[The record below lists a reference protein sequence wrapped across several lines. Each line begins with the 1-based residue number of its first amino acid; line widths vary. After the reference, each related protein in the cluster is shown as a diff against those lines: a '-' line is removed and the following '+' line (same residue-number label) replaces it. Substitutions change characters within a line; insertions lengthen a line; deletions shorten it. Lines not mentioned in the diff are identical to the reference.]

1 MDTHM
6 TSMVA
11 DAAASPV
18 AAVPGLAESVAI
30 NELAT
35 ALSRAQG
42 AFHNPEKDRRN
53 PHFGSCYA
61 TLGAVIEATRKPL
74 AENGLSL
81 TQTVGGR
88 PPVLRTRLLHSSGQ
102 WLASEVPLYAA
113 GKGSQVFGSE
123 LTYMRRYAVCA
134 LLNIAP
140 AEGDDDG
147 NAAQVA
153 AEAEARAAR
162 APRDGAQPGNSTAPA
177 TRGNG
182 NAAPSHEPSRAQAS
196 RPAPAKPH
204 GDLREAEV
212 ARRNGESSAPSAS
225 PRQPDAAPARSA
237 SPWPAAGPQASPTP
251 EQPIEAP
258 TANPKASRQ
267 AAEATRRRK
276 DEAAPPSVWGILRPG
291 KPGVTAPDGAAWLA
305 WWTTRAVK
313 AAAEGKRDELR
324 ALFEANAAGW
334 DQIALG
340 SAEGQEMVARASEA
354 VRAVL
359 DG

>member
-6 TSMVA
+6 SAAPAA
-11 DAAASPV
+11 DQAVTAAGAS
-18 AAVPGLAESVAI
+18 LSESQAI

-35 ALSRAQG
+35 ALSKAQG
-42 AFHNPEKDRRN
+42 AFSNPEKDRRN

-61 TLGAVIEATRKPL
+61 TLGAVIEATRKAL

-88 PPVLRTRLLHSSGQ
+88 PPALRTRLLHSSGQ
-102 WLASEVPLYAA
+102 WLASEVPLFMA

-153 AEAEARAAR
+153 MGAGAGSPQ
-162 APRDGAQPGNSTAPA
+162 APRSEPRPGNGAAPA
-177 TRGNG
+177 ARGNG
-182 NAAPSHEPSRAQAS
+182 NGETAHPPSRARTAQ
-196 RPAPAKPH
+196 PEPAKSRD
-204 GDLREAEV
+204 DLRETRA
-212 ARRNGESSAPSAS
+212 AHQDGQGPTPPAS
-225 PRQPDAAPARSA
+225 PRQPATAPAR
-237 SPWPAAGPQASPTP
+237 AAKP
-251 EQPIEAP
+251 
-258 TANPKASRQ
+258 RQ
-267 AAEATRRRK
+267 APDAPRRSK

-291 KPGVTAPDGAAWLA
+291 KPGVTAPDGAAWLN
-305 WWTTRAVK
+305 WWRGRAGK

-324 ALFEANAAGW
+324 TLFEANASGW

-340 SAEGQEMVARASEA
+340 LAEGQAMVAAASEA

>member
-1 MDTHM
+1 MDTH
-6 TSMVA
+6 TSAAPTA
-11 DAAASPV
+11 DQAVIAAAGAS
-18 AAVPGLAESVAI
+18 LSESAAI

-35 ALSRAQG
+35 ALSKAQG
-42 AFHNPEKDRRN
+42 AFSNPEKDRRN

-61 TLGAVIEATRKPL
+61 TLGAVIAATREAL
-74 AENGLSL
+74 AANGLSL

-88 PPVLRTRLLHSSGQ
+88 PPSLRTRLLHSSGQ
-102 WLASEVPLYAA
+102 WLASEMPLFMA

-153 AEAEARAAR
+153 MGAGASPPQ
-162 APRDGAQPGNSTAPA
+162 APRSEPRPGN
-177 TRGNG
+177 GG
-182 NAAPSHEPSRAQAS
+182 NARPSSRAKAQEAWS
-196 RPAPAKPH
+196 DP
-204 GDLREAEV
+204 AEV
-212 ARRNGESSAPSAS
+212 HGQDGHVPVPPAA
-225 PRQPDAAPARSA
+225 PRQPAAAPPRTAK
-237 SPWPAAGPQASPTP
+237 PQPAPDTP
-251 EQPIEAP
+251 
-258 TANPKASRQ
+258 
-267 AAEATRRRK
+267 RRRSK
-276 DEAAPPSVWGILRPG
+276 DEPSPPSVWGILRPG
-291 KPGVTAPDGAAWLA
+291 KPGVTAPDGAAWLH
-305 WWTTRAVK
+305 WWKGRASK

-324 ALFEANAAGW
+324 TLFEANAAGW

-340 SAEGQEMVARASEA
+340 SAEGQAMVAAASEA

>member
-1 MDTHM
+1 MDASM
-6 TSMVA
+6 T
-11 DAAASPV
+11 AAP
-18 AAVPGLAESVAI
+18 AAEPSIAAGAGTSESAAI

-35 ALSRAQG
+35 ALAKAQG
-42 AFHNPEKDRRN
+42 AFSNPEKDRRN

-61 TLGAVIEATRKPL
+61 TLGAVIEATRKAL

-88 PPVLRTRLLHSSGQ
+88 PPSLRSRLLHSSGQ
-102 WLASEVPLYAA
+102 WLASEVPLFMA

-134 LLNIAP
+134 LLNVAP

-153 AEAEARAAR
+153 MGAGASSPQAPRGQSRPGNGGAPAAGATGGNSETARPLSRARTAQPEPAGAGRQNGTGSAPPASPHQPATAPARAAR
-162 APRDGAQPGNSTAPA
+162 PQQTPDAPR
-177 TRGNG
+177 
-182 NAAPSHEPSRAQAS
+182 
-196 RPAPAKPH
+196 RP
-204 GDLREAEV
+204 
-212 ARRNGESSAPSAS
+212 
-225 PRQPDAAPARSA
+225 
-237 SPWPAAGPQASPTP
+237 
-251 EQPIEAP
+251 
-258 TANPKASRQ
+258 
-267 AAEATRRRK
+267 K

-291 KPGVTAPDGAAWLA
+291 KTSITAPDGTAWLN
-305 WWTTRAVK
+305 WWTGRASK

-324 ALFEANAAGW
+324 TLYEANTAGW

-340 SAEGQEMVARASEA
+340 SAEGHDMVAGASEA

>member
-1 MDTHM
+1 M
-6 TSMVA
+6 SAAPAA
-11 DAAASPV
+11 DQAVTAAGAS
-18 AAVPGLAESVAI
+18 LSESQAI

-35 ALSRAQG
+35 ALSKAQG
-42 AFHNPEKDRRN
+42 AFSNPEKDRRN

-61 TLGAVIEATRKPL
+61 TLGAVIEATRKAL
-74 AENGLSL
+74 AANGLSL

-88 PPVLRTRLLHSSGQ
+88 PPALRTRLLHSSGQ
-102 WLASEVPLYAA
+102 WLASEVPLFMA

-153 AEAEARAAR
+153 MGAGASSPQ
-162 APRDGAQPGNSTAPA
+162 APRSEPRPGNGETARSPSQARTAQPEPA
-177 TRGNG
+177 R
-182 NAAPSHEPSRAQAS
+182 SR
-196 RPAPAKPH
+196 
-204 GDLREAEV
+204 GDLREAGT
-212 ARRNGESSAPSAS
+212 ARQDGQRSAPPAS
-225 PRQPDAAPARSA
+225 PRQPATAPAR
-237 SPWPAAGPQASPTP
+237 AAKPRQTP
-251 EQPIEAP
+251 D
-258 TANPKASRQ
+258 
-267 AAEATRRRK
+267 ATRRPK

-291 KPGVTAPDGAAWLA
+291 KPGVTAPDGAAWLN
-305 WWTTRAVK
+305 WWRGRASK
-313 AAAEGKRDELR
+313 ATAEGKRDELR
-324 ALFEANAAGW
+324 TLFEANAAGW

-340 SAEGQEMVARASEA
+340 SAEGQAMVAAASEA

>member
-6 TSMVA
+6 TAAPAA
-11 DAAASPV
+11 DQAVIAGAGAS
-18 AAVPGLAESVAI
+18 LSESAAI
-30 NELAT
+30 NELAS
-35 ALSRAQG
+35 ALSKAQG
-42 AFHNPEKDRRN
+42 AFSNPEKDRRN
-53 PHFGSCYA
+53 PHFDSYYA
-61 TLGAVIEATRKPL
+61 TLGAVIEVTRKAL

-88 PPVLRTRLLHSSGQ
+88 PPSLRTRLLHSSGQ
-102 WLASEVPLYAA
+102 WLASEMPLFMA

-153 AEAEARAAR
+153 MRAGAGSPQAPRSEPRSGNGAAPAAR
-162 APRDGAQPGNSTAPA
+162 GSGSAVNGSGGSGNSHP
-177 TRGNG
+177 
-182 NAAPSHEPSRAQAS
+182 PSRTQ
-196 RPAPAKPH
+196 PPQPDPAKSR
-204 GDLREAEV
+204 GDLREA
-212 ARRNGESSAPSAS
+212 GSSQQDGTGSAPPAS
-225 PRQPDAAPARSA
+225 P
-237 SPWPAAGPQASPTP
+237 PAATPSRTAKPQQASD
-251 EQPIEAP
+251 AP
-258 TANPKASRQ
+258 
-267 AAEATRRRK
+267 RRPK

-291 KPGVTAPDGAAWLA
+291 KPGVTAPDGVAWLH
-305 WWTTRAVK
+305 WWRGRASK
-313 AAAEGKRDELR
+313 AAAEGKREELR
-324 ALFEANAAGW
+324 TLFEANAAGW

-340 SAEGQEMVARASEA
+340 SAEGQAMVASASEA

>member
-1 MDTHM
+1 MDTH
-6 TSMVA
+6 TSAAPAA
-11 DAAASPV
+11 DQAVIATAGAS
-18 AAVPGLAESVAI
+18 LSESAAI

-35 ALSRAQG
+35 ALSKAQG
-42 AFHNPEKDRRN
+42 AFSNPEKDRRN

-61 TLGAVIEATRKPL
+61 TLGAVIEATRKAL
-74 AENGLSL
+74 AANGLSL

-88 PPVLRTRLLHSSGQ
+88 PPSLRTRLLHSSGQ
-102 WLASEVPLYAA
+102 WLASEVPLFMA

-153 AEAEARAAR
+153 MGAGASSPQ
-162 APRDGAQPGNSTAPA
+162 APRSGARSGNGAAPA
-177 TRGNG
+177 ARGNG
-182 NAAPSHEPSRAQAS
+182 SGGSGNSHPPSRTQ
-196 RPAPAKPH
+196 PPQPDPAKSR
-204 GDLREAEV
+204 GDLREAGS
-212 ARRNGESSAPSAS
+212 ARQDGTGSAPPAS
-225 PRQPDAAPARSA
+225 PPTATPSRTAKPR
-237 SPWPAAGPQASPTP
+237 QASD
-251 EQPIEAP
+251 AP
-258 TANPKASRQ
+258 
-267 AAEATRRRK
+267 RRPK

-291 KPGVTAPDGAAWLA
+291 KPGVTAPDGVAWLH
-305 WWTTRAVK
+305 WWRGRASK

-324 ALFEANAAGW
+324 TLFEANAAGW

-340 SAEGQEMVARASEA
+340 SAEGQAMVAAASEA